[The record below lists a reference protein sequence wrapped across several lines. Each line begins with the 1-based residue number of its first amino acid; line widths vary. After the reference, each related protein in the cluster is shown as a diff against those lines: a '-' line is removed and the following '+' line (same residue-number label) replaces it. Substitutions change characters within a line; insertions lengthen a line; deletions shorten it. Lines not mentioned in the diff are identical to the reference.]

1 MGAAQRV
8 KDEEVSPDAVTTPE
22 DARPLRVLMVHNH
35 YLIRGGEDVSFAAE
49 AELLREAGHH
59 VETYVRDNTEVS
71 DRGSLLTAADAL
83 WSRRSRR
90 DVAEILRRDT
100 YDVMHVQNF
109 FPLVSPS
116 VYGAARE
123 AGVAVVQSLRNYRL
137 LCAGGLFLRE
147 GRTCELCHGKAFG
160 WQGIRHKC
168 YRDDRAGST
177 VVAAMAAWHRARGTW
192 LGEVDRFIVAST
204 IALRKFTEAG
214 FPAERFRLKPNVMP
228 DLPDLKP
235 AARQTRAIYVG
246 RLSREKGVRP
256 IVEAWVA
263 GKLQIPLLIV
273 GTGPLEVE
281 LRNAAKANPAIEF
294 TGRLRFGDTC
304 RAIAESKLLLLPSQ
318 CYETFGRTV
327 LEAYAMG
334 TPVISSRGTAPGD
347 LIEDGR
353 TGFLVDPG
361 DAAGL
366 ERCVRDF
373 FALPA
378 EKRRAM
384 GEEARK
390 SYQTNYNRERNLEI
404 LVSVYREA
412 IAAARTR
419 AARAN

>member
-1 MGAAQRV
+1 
-8 KDEEVSPDAVTTPE
+8 
-22 DARPLRVLMVHNH
+22 
-35 YLIRGGEDVSFAAE
+35 
-49 AELLREAGHH
+49 
-59 VETYVRDNTEVS
+59 
-71 DRGSLLTAADAL
+71 
-83 WSRRSRR
+83 
-90 DVAEILRRDT
+90 
-100 YDVMHVQNF
+100 MHVQNF